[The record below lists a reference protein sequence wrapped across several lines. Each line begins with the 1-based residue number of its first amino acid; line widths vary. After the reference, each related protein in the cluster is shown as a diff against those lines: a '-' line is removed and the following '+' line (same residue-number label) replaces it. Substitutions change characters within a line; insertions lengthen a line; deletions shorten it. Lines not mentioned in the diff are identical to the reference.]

1 MAFFDVKSV
10 SSNQARAGMKQ
21 LYGWKTPYFPPI
33 RLINPFRFTEP
44 LVVYL
49 GMKDVLRKIKE
60 AEQSAEKRLSSAQT
74 ESSKITGDAR
84 REASALVTGAT
95 EDSVSETQTAL
106 DAARSKAGKEA
117 DSVQKEGAS
126 VVDKIQSSASSRKEK
141 AVKNLL
147 DAVTSQ

>member
-1 MAFFDVKSV
+1 MRRRS
-10 SSNQARAGMKQ
+10 
-21 LYGWKTPYFPPI
+21 PYFPPI
-33 RLINPFRFTEP
+33 TLINPFRFSDS

-60 AEQSAEKRLSSAQT
+60 AEQSAEKRLNSAQT

-84 REASALVTGAT
+84 REASALVTSAT
-95 EDSVSETQTAL
+95 EDSVSDTQTTL

-117 DSVQKEGAS
+117 DNVQKEGALI
-126 VVDKIQSSASSRKEK
+126 VEKIESSTSSRKEK

>member
-1 MAFFDVKSV
+1 MAFFDVKPV
-10 SSNQARAGMKQ
+10 SSNQAKTRVKR
-21 LYGWKTPYFPPI
+21 LLRRRTPYLSPI
-33 RLINPFRFTEP
+33 SLINPFRFTGT

-60 AEQSAEKRLSSAQT
+60 AEQSAEKTLSSAQN
-74 ESSKITGDAR
+74 ESNKITADAR
-84 REASALVTGAT
+84 REAAEIVTGAT
-95 EDSVSETQTAL
+95 EDSVNETQATL

-117 DSVQKEGAS
+117 AKVHEEGTA
-126 VVDKIQSSASSRKEK
+126 VVEKIESSASSRKEK

>member
-1 MAFFDVKSV
+1 MKS
-10 SSNQARAGMKQ
+10 
-21 LYGWKTPYFPPI
+21 LHCWKYPYFLPI
-33 RLINPFRFTEP
+33 SLINPFRFTGP

-60 AEQSAEKRLSSAQT
+60 AAQSAEKRLASAQT

-84 REASALVTGAT
+84 REASALLTGAT
-95 EDSVSETQTAL
+95 EESVNETQQTL

-117 DSVQKEGAS
+117 DSVQKDGALI
-126 VVDKIQSSASSRKEK
+126 VEKIQSSASTRKEK

>member
-1 MAFFDVKSV
+1 MKS
-10 SSNQARAGMKQ
+10 
-21 LYGWKTPYFPPI
+21 LHCWKYPYFPPI
-33 RLINPFRFTEP
+33 SLINPFRFTGP

-60 AEQSAEKRLSSAQT
+60 AEQSAEKRLASAQT

-84 REASALVTGAT
+84 REASALLTGAT
-95 EDSVSETQTAL
+95 EESVNETQQTL

-117 DSVQKEGAS
+117 DSVQKDGALI
-126 VVDKIQSSASSRKEK
+126 VEKIQSSASTRKEK

>member
-1 MAFFDVKSV
+1 MKS
-10 SSNQARAGMKQ
+10 
-21 LYGWKTPYFPPI
+21 LHCWKYPYFLPI
-33 RLINPFRFTEP
+33 SLINPFRFTGP

-60 AEQSAEKRLSSAQT
+60 AEQSAEKRLASAQT

-84 REASALVTGAT
+84 REASALLTGAT
-95 EDSVSETQTAL
+95 EESVNETQQTL

-117 DSVQKEGAS
+117 DSVQKDGALI
-126 VVDKIQSSASSRKEK
+126 VEKIQSSASTRKEK

>member
-1 MAFFDVKSV
+1 
-10 SSNQARAGMKQ
+10 MKQ
-21 LYGWKTPYFPPI
+21 LYGWKTPNFPPI
-33 RLINPFRFTEP
+33 SLINPFRLTGP

-95 EDSVSETQTAL
+95 EDSVSETQATL

-126 VVDKIQSSASSRKEK
+126 VVVKIQSSASSRKEK

>member
-1 MAFFDVKSV
+1 M
-10 SSNQARAGMKQ
+10 
-21 LYGWKTPYFPPI
+21 
-33 RLINPFRFTEP
+33 
-44 LVVYL
+44 VYL

-60 AEQSAEKRLSSAQT
+60 AEQSAEKRLASAQT

-84 REASALVTGAT
+84 REASALLTGAT
-95 EDSVSETQTAL
+95 EESVNETQQTL

-117 DSVQKEGAS
+117 DSVQKDGALI
-126 VVDKIQSSASSRKEK
+126 VEKIQSSASTRKEK

>member
-1 MAFFDVKSV
+1 MKS
-10 SSNQARAGMKQ
+10 
-21 LYGWKTPYFPPI
+21 LHCWKYPYFPPI
-33 RLINPFRFTEP
+33 SLINPFRFTEP

-60 AEQSAEKRLSSAQT
+60 AEQSAEKRLASAQT

-84 REASALVTGAT
+84 REASALLTGAT
-95 EDSVSETQTAL
+95 EESVNETQQTL

-117 DSVQKEGAS
+117 DSVQKDGALI
-126 VVDKIQSSASSRKEK
+126 VEKIQSSASTRKEK